1 LPALYAKGKLGCN
14 TMEKR
19 IGIFEVPAVMFRPA
33 HYADMAVIQK
43 DLIVLHIESNFCSN
57 KAKVFAAHPEFDEVG
72 EGVVTPY
79 YELVMERGDD
89 GVIASVSFRRSEKA

>member
-1 LPALYAKGKLGCN
+1 
-14 TMEKR
+14 MERR
-19 IGIFEVPAVMFRPA
+19 IGIFEVPAVLFWPS
-33 HYADMAVIQK
+33 HYAEMAVIQK

-72 EGVVTPY
+72 EGAITPY

-89 GVIASVSFRRSEKA
+89 GAIASVSFRRSENA